1 MADGLITQ
9 RRQYARAHIEILYEV
24 GRIQTFHFNWAAS
37 ASAAPTVVSRWLM
50 SNKPERLVAI
60 NRQRF
65 SSNSNDAMPARGWQ
79 NKLHASALERPRA
92 AYWLLNN
99 LAIGALVG
107 YEYVLLRVR
116 VCVFVFVCAAS
127 VTAFRVKLPAPG
139 FRVMLFAWFLI
150 VSLRVLVCA
159 RFTVCVCACVLC

>member
-107 YEYVLLRVR
+107 YEYVLLRV
-116 VCVFVFVCAAS
+116 CVFVFVCAAS